1 MKLKKIEIKNYK
13 QLAHTEINL
22 HDNLTILAG
31 PNNSG
36 KTTFISLL
44 KGIFDDNKL
53 RYTHHDIPIELS
65 SKWKNIMFD
74 ACNQVFP
81 HEGNPDSAIQDL
93 FEKITKDGQ
102 IQDKY
107 LIPSC
112 EVQIEISYN
121 PNADDIRNFAEYIM
135 DLDEYKHAFYFRY
148 VFSLSLSSF
157 RKNLIKFY
165 EKLNSRFVAYSD
177 GKTNQETIKNMLIN
191 IYIQSLTEHCFYTD
205 SNYQINNEIEIA
217 EFKKLFH
224 FKSITAIRTLDDL
237 DTDSTRMLSKSI
249 ISLASKDNAWKD
261 TSKTLPDKI
270 LSSIESDG
278 INEKIKDLSANTLST
293 TLNAL
298 AETNGGHIGEIV
310 LEMDISEDDVSDLL
324 KRITCAKYQL
334 DGHLLD
340 ESSQGLGFSNMIY
353 LHMQLE
359 EFEKSI
365 DPLMVN
371 IFIIE
376 EPESHMHPQ
385 MQNVFIKHLL
395 GTYKK
400 VGMQG
405 LVSTHSNEMVRVSGL
420 EHLRV
425 IREINKFSSKIFDL
439 SSFRNKFSEKL
450 KDAKDKDPS
459 IDTTILENFFD
470 WFFEIGFSE
479 IIFAD
484 KAILYEG
491 DTERLYLRKLIT
503 LPDYN
508 SLSEQYIAF
517 IQVGGA
523 YAYNYKRLIDFIKIK
538 TLIIT
543 DLDYPKDALTDDRI
557 LSSKSSNST
566 LNKFYKLSMG
576 KSDELEE
583 YKLEDDNNKQNAPTV
598 SELYDWAYLGKHEI
612 SPNLIYVAFQDK
624 QYKARTL
631 EEAMLAK
638 LLSQSVYKSQERS
651 IWKEYKKSSKLNFS
665 IPNNRDGEKDSLY
678 SIRDIV
684 RSTESRKTDFMY
696 SVILNS
702 KSSDMLPTY
711 IKEGL
716 EWLMKKDQ

>member
-22 HDNLTILAG
+22 HDDLTILAG

-44 KGIFDDNKL
+44 KSILDVNKL
-53 RYTHHDIPIELS
+53 RYTHHDIPVEVS
-65 SKWKNIMFD
+65 SEWQRKMFD
-74 ACNQVFP
+74 VCKQVFP
-81 HEGNPDSAIQDL
+81 NEGTSDSVIQNL
-93 FEKITKDGQ
+93 FEKITSDNQ
-102 IQDKY
+102 IKAEY
-107 LIPSC
+107 IIPSC
-112 EVQIEISYN
+112 EVRIEVSYN
-121 PNADDIRNFAEYIM
+121 PETDDIRNFAEYIM
-135 DLDEYKHAFYFRY
+135 DLDESQHTFFFRY
-148 VFSLSLSSF
+148 VLVLSLPAL
-157 RKNLIKFY
+157 RKNFIQSF
-165 EKLNSRFVAYSD
+165 EKLNSRFTAYNE
-177 GKTNQETIKNMLIN
+177 GKANQETIKSILIK
-191 IYIQSLTEHCFYTD
+191 IYAQSLTEHCFYTD
-205 SNYQINNEIEIA
+205 SNYQIENEIEIS

-224 FKSITAIRTLDDL
+224 FKSINATRTLDDL
-237 DTDSTRMLSKSI
+237 DTDSTRTLSKSI
-249 ISLASKDNAWKD
+249 ISLASKDTTWKD
-261 TSKTLPDKI
+261 TSKSLPDKI

-278 INEKIKDLSANTLST
+278 INEKIKDISASTLST
-293 TLNAL
+293 TLNSL

-310 LEMDISEDDVSDLL
+310 LEMDVSEDDVSELL
-324 KRITCAKYQL
+324 KKITCAKYQL

-365 DPLMVN
+365 DPLLVN

-395 GTYKK
+395 VTYKK
-400 VGMQG
+400 AGLQG

-420 EHLRV
+420 EHLCV
-425 IREINKFSSKIFDL
+425 IRETNKFSSEIFDL

-450 KDAKDKDPS
+450 KKDKEKDAS
-459 IDTTILENFFD
+459 IDTSILENFFD

-503 LPDYN
+503 LPAFK

-523 YAYNYKRLIDFIKIK
+523 YAYNYKRLIDFLKIK

-543 DLDYPKDALTDDRI
+543 DLDYSKDALTDDII
-557 LSSKSSNST
+557 LASKSTNST

-576 KSDELEE
+576 TADEFEE
-583 YKLEDDNNKQNAPTV
+583 YKQEDDDNTENNPTV
-598 SELYDWAYLGKHEI
+598 SELYNWRDTGKHEV
-612 SPNLIYVAFQDK
+612 STQLIYVAFQDK
-624 QYKARTL
+624 QYKPRTL

-638 LLSQSVYKSQERS
+638 FFSQNVYDTVARS
-651 IWKEYKKSSKLNFS
+651 NWKELQKNSKLKFS
-665 IPNNRDGEKDSLY
+665 IPNNKKGEEDSLY

-684 RSTESRKTDFMY
+684 KSTESRKTDFMY

-702 KSSDMLPTY
+702 KSDEMLPKY

-716 EWLMKKDQ
+716 EWLMKKD